1 MVSVNDVL
9 QKRRWLRNSFS
20 EVSHKLCL
28 SYITRKA
35 FVSEESSKVK
45 AYVSLF
51 QWFRNDSNNNQLCTS
66 VKYLSS
72 NAVNGLLLVRGYLHV
87 EKLCMPLNVLRV
99 DWLFTPF
106 RTLLRRIY
114 HLYSFKIYGQADVFL
129 SNAVSVS
136 SFCIILKLWF
146 FYNSSIFGADL
157 I

>member
-1 MVSVNDVL
+1 MVNVNDVL

-35 FVSEESSKVK
+35 FVSEKSSKVK

-51 QWFRNDSNNNQLCTS
+51 QWFRNDYNNNQLCT
-66 VKYLSS
+66 LSS
-72 NAVNGLLLVRGYLHV
+72 NAVNRLLLVRGYLHV

-99 DWLFTPF
+99 DGLFTPF

-114 HLYSFKIYGQADVFL
+114 HLYSFKNYGQADLFL
-129 SNAVSVS
+129 SNSVSVS

-146 FYNSSIFGADL
+146 FYNSSLFGANL